1 MFEDPMTNVHDVYA
15 IMFFMYSG
23 RLYRL
28 SPFFFFFSYM
38 WLSLRKN
45 PKCPVV
51 TCWKPSSYML
61 HPPWLLLGTSKK
73 DLYTS
78 FSYTL
83 EPYTLPVFSA
93 LLSKVDVLT
102 IQHLSNCLPLHFTK
116 IDGILRFS
124 CQLQMQPFT
133 KLHAHFPSHPL
144 NKRPHSLPYSSKQSL
159 LLYFLGATSFPFI
172 NTKRA

>member
-28 SPFFFFFSYM
+28 SPFFFFPYM
-38 WLSLRKN
+38 WLSLRK
-45 PKCPVV
+45 KSQMSGC
-51 TCWKPSSYML
+51 YML
-61 HPPWLLLGTSKK
+61 KTQLLYAAPSMAAFRNKQKGSVYIVFLHTWTI
-73 DLYTS
+73 Y
-78 FSYTL
+78 
-83 EPYTLPVFSA
+83 PAPVFSA

-144 NKRPHSLPYSSKQSL
+144 NKRPHFLPYSSKQTL